1 MGSYHTTGDRTK
13 CHAPGTKIA
22 GHSKRGNSRS
32 CAAADDAAH
41 HVRML
46 YFTSLLFA
54 FYVAVIVF
62 STTDEKLLKGGTS
75 IHLPLIGAD
84 LPLIGFYIFIPW
96 LVLVFHAHLLNQFF
110 LLSRKLFGLDRAIKR
125 LPSELQSTQRGL
137 PFPLTFSHRIVGRH
151 YPPPIR
157 WAFGAAVVVTIL
169 LVPIVLLLA
178 IQWKFLPYHSE

>member
-96 LVLVFHAHLLNQFF
+96 LVLVFHAHLLNRLVPVDNSLIFINFMNRLRAKRTDSLTNRFF
-110 LLSRKLFGLDRAIKR
+110 LLS
-125 LPSELQSTQRGL
+125 
-137 PFPLTFSHRIVGRH
+137 
-151 YPPPIR
+151 IR
-157 WAFGAAVVVTIL
+157 PV
-169 LVPIVLLLA
+169 
-178 IQWKFLPYHSE
+178 